1 MRFSFPGKCVGVVL
15 GGAEDCNAL
24 LQESAVNFKRKS
36 LKLSERMNI
45 KRDPFMLKMFSIYFF
60 FV

>member
-1 MRFSFPGKCVGVVL
+1 MRFSFPGKCVGVL
-15 GGAEDCNAL
+15 GGAEVRNAL

-36 LKLSERMNI
+36 LNLSERMNI
-45 KRDPFMLKMFSIYFF
+45 KRDPFMLKMFSIFFF